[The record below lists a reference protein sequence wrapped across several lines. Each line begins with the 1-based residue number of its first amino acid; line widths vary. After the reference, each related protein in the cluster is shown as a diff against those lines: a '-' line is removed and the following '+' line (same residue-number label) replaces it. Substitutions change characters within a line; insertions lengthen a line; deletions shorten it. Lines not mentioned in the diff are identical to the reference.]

1 MPLTT
6 SKRDIDAAT
15 ETMITSAVKM
25 AIGLRENLENWDVKD
40 LALNRESL
48 IKVKD
53 TLEQQLKI
61 VNTHIHETDLV
72 IADRARKRMLGDTS
86 K

>member
-1 MPLTT
+1 MPT
-6 SKRDIDAAT
+6 SKRDIDIAT
-15 ETMITSAVKM
+15 EAMIVSAVKM
-25 AIGLRENLENWDVKD
+25 NIGLRENLENWDIKD
-40 LALNRESL
+40 LALSRESL
-48 IKVKD
+48 IKVKA

-61 VNTHIHETDLV
+61 VDNHINETDLV